1 MLKKGVQRM
10 ELVNRSTGTIIAEN
24 VIPAYTFIKRL
35 KGLMFTSSFPEGYAI
50 HIQPCRSIHSY
61 FMKYE
66 IDVLYLNAKNQIIAA
81 ECYFRPGTIGRH
93 HEGTE
98 SVIELPAGTIHKKKI
113 EIGHNV
119 QIQNQKERV
128 S

>member
-1 MLKKGVQRM
+1 M
-10 ELVNRSTGTIIAEN
+10 ELVNLSTGTIIAEN

-35 KGLMFTSSFPEGYAI
+35 KGLMFTSTSSFPEGDAI

-66 IDVLYLNAKNQIIAA
+66 IDVLYLNESNQIIAA
-81 ECYFRPGTIGRH
+81 ECYFRPGTIGKH
-93 HEGTE
+93 HKGTE
-98 SVIELPAGTIHKKKI
+98 SVIELPAGTINKKKI
-113 EIGHNV
+113 KIGHSV
-119 QIQNQKERV
+119 QIQNLKERV